1 MIRNSLLMCVVVTI
15 ATCMSPALCMSRP
28 PESGEVWEIAHAES
42 GDVLSRLR
50 FISCDSSNRELV
62 RPYYISEHSLTFG
75 ELDRLDSAL
84 ATALKSRL
92 GGRQLA
98 GTFPFQSS
106 LTSGHPAFELS
117 TADVASL
124 VKLLSDHAN
133 HSKRGRPLEVVEIS
147 IPTHAEWIHAISTGQ
162 AKKWPAWDDLK
173 GRSDEE
179 AVQFIGRGKQLW
191 KELKLDGEYVATEEQ
206 VFLLCQEA
214 ALNPE
219 VDESSARKVL
229 HFHLKRAG
237 LTDRDDLGVTVN
249 TEHREW
255 FRTVSNVWRNRWGIT
270 SGFDQPYFLAV
281 KGAQKTG
288 LSYWRQI
295 SETSQDGGFGAL
307 LICGFPSDATDR
319 PSGGKTRV
327 RRGMVASGPEIKGGQ
342 ENFGTEGEP
351 IPIDVTRAKAL
362 TEEDYQLGARF
373 VAYRRIAPT
382 YVTTLREQM
391 ESCADEL
398 SLQRALAKF
407 DEAKSWLSD
416 FPMGEIGENLK
427 AEEAVVEV
435 EWYRSLAIC
444 KARPDAR
451 SQEIGKLKATVSSRV
466 NEDAMQFFGLFSQRF
481 SP

>member
-1 MIRNSLLMCVVVTI
+1 MMRDNLLMCVVVTI
-15 ATCMSPALCMSRP
+15 ATCMSPALCLSRP

-50 FISCDSSNRELV
+50 FISCASSNRELV

-98 GTFPFQSS
+98 KTFPYRSS

-173 GRSDEE
+173 GRSDVD
-179 AVQFIGRGKQLW
+179 ALQFIGRGKQLW
-191 KELKLDGEYVATEEQ
+191 KELKLKGEYVAAEEQ

-214 ALNPE
+214 ARKPE

-237 LTDRDDLGVTVN
+237 LTDRDDLGVPVD
-249 TEHREW
+249 TEQREL

-270 SGFDQPYFLAV
+270 SGFGQPNFLAV

-288 LSYWRQI
+288 LSYWRRI
-295 SETSQDGGFGAL
+295 SETRQDGGFGAL
-307 LICGFPSDATDR
+307 LICGFPPTANDK
-319 PSGGKTRV
+319 PSGNRTRV
-327 RRGMVASGPEIKGGQ
+327 HQSMVASGPETKSGQ

-382 YVTTLREQM
+382 YVTTLRDQM

-416 FPMGEIGENLK
+416 LPMGEIGENLK
-427 AEEAVVEV
+427 AEEAVAEV